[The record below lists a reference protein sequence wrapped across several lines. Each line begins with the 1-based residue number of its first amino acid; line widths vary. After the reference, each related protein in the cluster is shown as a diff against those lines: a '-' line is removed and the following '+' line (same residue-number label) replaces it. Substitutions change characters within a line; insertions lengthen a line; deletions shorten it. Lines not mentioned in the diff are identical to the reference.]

1 MNSIFGVI
9 IVVVVGLLF
18 SFLGY
23 VEHKRN
29 YKIEKYRKERELKRK
44 LMLQQKRDEFN
55 AFRNYIEGVGEDCCD
70 CFEKDYK
77 QYIECHENDYQGLLR
92 HRLRY
97 DLENPCPRKVA
108 KRNLSSFNEYYQD
121 DPSHQSL
128 KFVEMDDKY
137 VENIR
142 TELSDLTVGEVLN
155 LYSF

>member
-1 MNSIFGVI
+1 MNNLLVLIGVI
-9 IVVVVGLLF
+9 FLGLSL

-23 VEHKRN
+23 VDYKRN

-55 AFRNYIEGVGEDCCD
+55 AFRNYIEGVGEDCYD

-77 QYIECHENDYQGLLR
+77 QYITCHENDYQGLLR
-92 HRLRY
+92 HRLHY
-97 DLENPCPRKVA
+97 DMENPCPRKVA

-121 DPSHQSL
+121 DPSHQRL

-142 TELSDLTVGEVLN
+142 TELSDLTVGEVLR